1 MKKRLIFISLVLI
14 TCSCLSADLLT
25 AYKKGEIKIA
35 PDPNFGANTIWDML
49 FKAEYDK
56 RISFLP
62 DGSFFRTAYMDG
74 KVYRFN
80 DRGDKVAEIGQKG
93 QGPGDLSM
101 PVFLDILDGK
111 YLIVY
116 EEGNRRFSQFELDG
130 KFMKTAKIE
139 SQGISMSAPLATM
152 VALQDNKVA
161 LVAQDQK
168 STFWLKLFRV
178 LIKDMVTGAEK
189 DIAAFTDEKPQSPI
203 FIRLNEF
210 DGTVYIAMVGGNKL
224 LIAYS
229 KSPEIAL
236 YSFGGEKLSSFNI
249 GIEREKIAFDHLE
262 YVMKP
267 DKMDKTEREGYEK
280 VIVANRDRIRLPEF
294 HPYYLGLTVD
304 PEDHILLYLN
314 NIAKKTQ
321 DIAFQ
326 AYSTDGKLLATTK
339 INPGDYQVLNP
350 YFLHFSRN
358 YLYAALE
365 KKGGD
370 GTQFLARIKIGN

>member
-1 MKKRLIFISLVLI
+1 
-14 TCSCLSADLLT
+14 
-25 AYKKGEIKIA
+25 
-35 PDPNFGANTIWDML
+35 
-49 FKAEYDK
+49 
-56 RISFLP
+56 
-62 DGSFFRTAYMDG
+62 
-74 KVYRFN
+74 
-80 DRGDKVAEIGQKG
+80 
-93 QGPGDLSM
+93 
-101 PVFLDILDGK
+101 
-111 YLIVY
+111 
-116 EEGNRRFSQFELDG
+116 
-130 KFMKTAKIE
+130 
-139 SQGISMSAPLATM
+139 
-152 VALQDNKVA
+152 
-161 LVAQDQK
+161 
-168 STFWLKLFRV
+168 
-178 LIKDMVTGAEK
+178 
-189 DIAAFTDEKPQSPI
+189 
-203 FIRLNEF
+203 
-210 DGTVYIAMVGGNKL
+210 
-224 LIAYS
+224 
-229 KSPEIAL
+229 
-236 YSFGGEKLSSFNI
+236 
-249 GIEREKIAFDHLE
+249 
-262 YVMKP
+262 MKP